1 MDSENKL
8 LNLVQTVLEELKV
21 LRQEFKAQN
30 VTLAA
35 AKNEIWELKISHK
48 SFEKIMLQISGS
60 VENIQDKVGSQA
72 STITTPALHEVVETL
87 EVKMKS
93 YAEATKSAHISF
105 CQEQEIEKA
114 NQFACMKNVRI
125 SDLPESEK
133 EEVKSVVTK
142 FLTETLDVPIPN
154 LAQAYRIG
162 NKGTQPR
169 AIIVK
174 FVDQAQRDMAL
185 ANKAILKERRILLDP
200 NLTPLQVEARRKK
213 LAKVK
218 EAQDAGLVA
227 YLRDSQAII
236 TKRRR
241 QSST

>member
-1 MDSENKL
+1 MIDSENKL
-8 LNLVQTVLEELKV
+8 LNLVQKVLEELKV

-30 VTLAA
+30 AALAT
-35 AKNEIWELKISHK
+35 AKNEIRELKISHK

-60 VENIQDKVGSQA
+60 VEYIQDKVGSQP
-72 STITTPALHEVVETL
+72 SIVTTPALHEVVETL

-114 NQFACMKNVRI
+114 NQFARMKNVRI
-125 SDLPESEK
+125 SSLPESEN
-133 EEVKSVVTK
+133 VVTK
-142 FLTETLDVPIPN
+142 FLTETLDVPNPD
-154 LAQAYRIG
+154 LAHAYRIG

-174 FVDQAQRDMAL
+174 FVDQPQRDVAL
-185 ANKAILKERRILLDP
+185 ANKAILKGRRIWLDP
-200 NLTPLQVEARRKK
+200 DLTPLQVEARRKE

-218 EAQDAGLVA
+218 EAQDAVFVA